1 MHRFPT
7 GEQRSLQNRIL
18 TAIFNRPVA
27 LLAFAIAVR
36 TTQRL
41 SALAHRS
48 GRSLGR
54 TGALLA
60 AYWTGVERT

>member
-18 TAIFNRPVA
+18 TAIFNRPAA

-41 SALAHRS
+41 SVVVQRS

-60 AYWTGVERT
+60 AHWTRVERT